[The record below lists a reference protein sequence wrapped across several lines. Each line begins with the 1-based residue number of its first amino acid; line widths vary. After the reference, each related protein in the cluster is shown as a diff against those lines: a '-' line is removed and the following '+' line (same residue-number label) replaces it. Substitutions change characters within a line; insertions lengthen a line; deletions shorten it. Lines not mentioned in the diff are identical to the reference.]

1 MIHVENLIA
10 SARRSNEIA
19 IASLPHERL
28 THCVF
33 AKKSNGA
40 IVITLLVTIFLWGGN
55 NAGTKY
61 LVKVWPPGFLGSTR
75 FLCAGLLLLGIL
87 KWTRWLGATGPL
99 MPKINRDLWLH
110 GGLSL
115 AIYIVCFNWA
125 LHFTSASHVALYLAM
140 SPIWAL
146 WWDHPPAMS
155 WRSAQRYGAAG
166 LAFSGVLVLF
176 WPSLG
181 SGNSLWVGEMFGLL
195 ASFMW
200 VYYGRQCRALG
211 TGLSGA
217 EVSAHT
223 MWRAGIWLMPVAA
236 FEIARSGLVLRSDL
250 VLVQSYCVI
259 AGGVIAYALWNN
271 ALRHWPTSRVFLFN
285 NLVPPSTMAW
295 AALCLHEAVTPTF
308 WLAMILVILGVVLGQ
323 ARWEKI
329 LGANWLPAE

>member
-1 MIHVENLIA
+1 
-10 SARRSNEIA
+10 
-19 IASLPHERL
+19 
-28 THCVF
+28 VF

-40 IVITLLVTIFLWGGN
+40 IVTAILVTIFLWGGS

-61 LVKVWPPGFLGSTR
+61 LVKDWPPVFLGSTR
-75 FLCAGLLLLGIL
+75 FLCAGLLLLGVM
-87 KWTRWLGATGPL
+87 KWTDWLGPL
-99 MPKINRDLWLH
+99 SPLKPQINRDLWLR

-115 AIYIVCFNWA
+115 ALYIGCFNWA
-125 LHFTSASHVALYLAM
+125 MRFTTASHVALYLAM

-166 LAFSGVLVLF
+166 LAFSGVAVLF
-176 WPSLG
+176 WPSLQAGG
-181 SGNSLWVGEMFGLL
+181 SSWVGEAFGLA
-195 ASFMW
+195 ASLFW
-200 VYYGRQCRALG
+200 VYFGRQCRALG
-211 TGLSGA
+211 SGLSGA

-223 MWRAGIWLMPVAA
+223 MWRAGIILLPVGMI
-236 FEIARSGLVLRSDL
+236 EIARAGLPLRTNL
-250 VLVQSYCVI
+250 FLVQAYCIV

-295 AALCLHEAVTPTF
+295 AWFCLGEPVTRTF
-308 WLAMILVILGVVLGQ
+308 WLAMALVVLGVLLGQ

-329 LGANWLPAE
+329 LGSGWLPTE

>member
-1 MIHVENLIA
+1 
-10 SARRSNEIA
+10 
-19 IASLPHERL
+19 
-28 THCVF
+28 VF

-40 IVITLLVTIFLWGGN
+40 IVTAILVTIFLWGGS

-61 LVKVWPPGFLGSTR
+61 LVKDWPPVFLGSTR
-75 FLCAGLLLLGIL
+75 FLCAGLLLLGVM
-87 KWTRWLGATGPL
+87 KWTDWLGPL
-99 MPKINRDLWLH
+99 SPLKPQINRDLWLR

-115 AIYIVCFNWA
+115 ALYIGCFNWA
-125 LHFTSASHVALYLAM
+125 MRFTTASHVALYLAM

-166 LAFSGVLVLF
+166 LAFSGVAVLF
-176 WPSLG
+176 WPSLQAGG
-181 SGNSLWVGEMFGLL
+181 SSWVGEAFGLA
-195 ASFMW
+195 ASLFW
-200 VYYGRQCRALG
+200 VYFGRQCRALG
-211 TGLSGA
+211 SGLSGA

-223 MWRAGIWLMPVAA
+223 MWRAGIILLPVGII
-236 FEIARSGLVLRSDL
+236 EIARAGLPLRANL
-250 VLVQSYCVI
+250 FLVQAYCIV

-295 AALCLHEAVTPTF
+295 AWFCLGEPVTRTF
-308 WLAMILVILGVVLGQ
+308 WLAMALVVLGVLLGQ

-329 LGANWLPAE
+329 LGSGWLPTE